1 MFSIELWILFLML
14 MFSIQLSFLFL
25 VLMFSSGLLL
35 TFTYNQF
42 PKLQVAEVKLI
53 SADTFNTYAV
63 VSLRLFVHTIF
74 MCKINIYNKIQTAD
88 WKNTV

>member
-42 PKLQVAEVKLI
+42 PKLQVVEVKLSSSI
-53 SADTFNTYAV
+53 LSTP
-63 VSLRLFVHTIF
+63 
-74 MCKINIYNKIQTAD
+74 MQ
-88 WKNTV
+88 